1 MGRLTARTCIVTG
14 GAGGLGSATA
24 RRLCAEGGQ
33 VVIADIMLEP
43 AKALA
48 AEIRAAGG
56 DAIALY
62 LDLGAP
68 DSIAKLI
75 GDTLAHYGKLEVI
88 FNNGAATNSEFLN
101 RDGMAGDMDIDV
113 WDETFKIN
121 ARGTMLMIKHG
132 LPALIASGSGAIIN
146 TSSGAALLGD
156 LARTAYAA
164 SKSAVNALTL
174 YVAAQY
180 GKQGVTCNV
189 ISPGMVPTATSRANQ
204 PELIRMVERHHLTP
218 ELGYPEDIAAMVA
231 LLASEDGRFVSGQ
244 ILRVD
249 GGVSK
254 AFAHVA
260 DNRDQFETH
269 VTNTW
274 GSSGGGTA

>member
-1 MGRLTARTCIVTG
+1 MGRLTGRTCIVTG
-14 GAGGLGSATA
+14 GAGGLGSATV

-43 AKALA
+43 AQALA
-48 AEIRAAGG
+48 EDIRASGG
-56 DAIALY
+56 DAIALHV
-62 LDLGAP
+62 DLGDP
-68 DSIAKLI
+68 DSIRKLI
-75 GDTLAHYGKLEVI
+75 DDTLAHYGKLEVI
-88 FNNGAATNSEFLN
+88 FNNGAATQADFLN
-101 RDGMAGDMDIDV
+101 RDGAAGDMEIEV
-113 WDETFKIN
+113 WDTTFAVN
-121 ARGTMLMIKHG
+121 ARGTMLMIKYA
-132 LPALIASGSGAIIN
+132 LSALIASGSGAIIN

-231 LLASEDGRFVSGQ
+231 LLASDEGRFVSGQ

-260 DNRDQFETH
+260 DNRDQFEAH
-269 VTNTW
+269 VANIW
-274 GSSGGGTA
+274 GGAA

>member
-1 MGRLTARTCIVTG
+1 MGRLTGRTCIVTG
-14 GAGGLGSATA
+14 GAGGLGSATV

-43 AKALA
+43 AEALA
-48 AEIRAAGG
+48 EAVRADGG
-56 DAIALY
+56 DAIALH
-62 LDLGAP
+62 LDLGDP
-68 DSIAKLI
+68 DSIRQLI
-75 GDTLAHYGKLEVI
+75 DATLAHYGKLDVI
-88 FNNGAATNSEFLN
+88 FNNGAATQSEFLN
-101 RDGMAGDMDIDV
+101 RDGAAGEMEIEV
-113 WDETFKIN
+113 WDHTFAVN
-121 ARGTMLMIKHG
+121 TRGTMLMIKHA

-146 TSSGAALLGD
+146 TSSGASLLGD

-180 GKQGVTCNV
+180 GKQGITCNA

-231 LLASEDGRFVSGQ
+231 LLASADGRFISGQ

-249 GGVSK
+249 GGVTK

-260 DNRDQFETH
+260 DNRDQFEAH
-269 VTNTW
+269 VANTW
-274 GSSGGGTA
+274 GSAA

>member
-1 MGRLTARTCIVTG
+1 MGRMTGRTSIITG
-14 GAGGLGSATA
+14 GAGGIGSATA
-24 RRLCAEGGQ
+24 RRLCGEGGQ
-33 VVIADIMLEP
+33 VVIADILLEP
-43 AKALA
+43 AEALA
-48 AEIRAAGG
+48 AEIRAEGG
-56 DAIALY
+56 DAIALHV
-62 LDLGAP
+62 DLGDPA
-68 DSIAKLI
+68 SIASLI
-75 GDTLAHYGKLEVI
+75 DATLAHYGKLEVV
-88 FNNGAATNSEFLN
+88 FNNGAATQPDLLN
-101 RDGMAGDMDIDV
+101 RDGTAGEMDIDV
-113 WDETFKIN
+113 WDTTFAVN
-121 ARGTMLMIKHG
+121 ARGTMLMIKHA
-132 LPALIASGSGAIIN
+132 LPALITSGSGAIIN

-164 SKSAVNALTL
+164 SKAAINTLTL

-189 ISPGMVPTATSRANQ
+189 ISPGMVPTANSRTNQ

-231 LLASEDGRFVSGQ
+231 LLASDDGRFVTGQ

-260 DNRDQFETH
+260 DNREQFAAH
-269 VTNTW
+269 VASTW
-274 GSSGGGTA
+274 GAR

>member
-1 MGRLTARTCIVTG
+1 MGRLSGRTCIVTG

-33 VVIADIMLEP
+33 VVIADILLEP
-43 AKALA
+43 AEALA
-48 AEIRAAGG
+48 AEIRAEGG
-56 DAIALY
+56 DAIALHV
-62 LDLGAP
+62 DLGDP

-75 GDTLAHYGKLEVI
+75 ADTLDHYGKLEVV
-88 FNNGAATNSEFLN
+88 FNNGAATQSEFLN
-101 RDGMAGDMDIDV
+101 RDGAAGEMDIEV
-113 WDETFKIN
+113 WDHTFAVN
-121 ARGTMLMIKHG
+121 TRGTMLMIKHA

-146 TSSGAALLGD
+146 TSSGASLLGD
-156 LARTAYAA
+156 LSRTAYAA

-180 GKQGVTCNV
+180 GKQGVTCNA
-189 ISPGMVPTATSRANQ
+189 ISPGMVPTAASRANQ

-244 ILRVD
+244 IMRVD
-249 GGVSK
+249 GGVTK

-260 DNRDQFETH
+260 DNRDQFEAH
-269 VTNTW
+269 VASTW
-274 GSSGGGTA
+274 RHEA

>member
-1 MGRLTARTCIVTG
+1 M
-14 GAGGLGSATA
+14 
-24 RRLCAEGGQ
+24 
-33 VVIADIMLEP
+33 
-43 AKALA
+43 
-48 AEIRAAGG
+48 
-56 DAIALY
+56 
-62 LDLGAP
+62 
-68 DSIAKLI
+68 
-75 GDTLAHYGKLEVI
+75 I
-88 FNNGAATNSEFLN
+88 FNNGAATQSEFLN
-101 RDGMAGDMDIDV
+101 RDGAAGEMEIEV
-113 WDETFKIN
+113 WDHTFAVN
-121 ARGTMLMIKHG
+121 TRGTMLMIKHA

-146 TSSGAALLGD
+146 TSSGASLLGD

-180 GKQGVTCNV
+180 GKQGITCNA

-231 LLASEDGRFVSGQ
+231 LLASADGRFISGQ

-249 GGVSK
+249 GGVTK

-260 DNRDQFETH
+260 DNRDQFEAH
-269 VTNTW
+269 VANTW
-274 GSSGGGTA
+274 GSAA

>member
-1 MGRLTARTCIVTG
+1 MGRLTGRTSIVTG
-14 GAGGLGSATA
+14 GAGGLGSASA
-24 RRLCAEGGQ
+24 RRLAAEGGQ
-33 VVIADIMLEP
+33 VVVADIVLEGAEQV
-43 AKALA
+43 AK
-48 AEIRAAGG
+48 EIRDAGG
-56 DAIALY
+56 DAIALRV
-62 LDLGAP
+62 DLGDP
-68 DSIAKLI
+68 DSIEALI
-75 GDTLAHYGKLEVI
+75 ADTLAHYGKLEVI
-88 FNNGAATNSEFLN
+88 FNNGADTRPELLN
-101 RDGMAGDMDIDV
+101 RDGTVGEMDIEV
-113 WDETFKIN
+113 WDRTFDVN
-121 ARGTMLMIKHG
+121 TRGTMLMIKHA
-132 LPALIASGSGAIIN
+132 LPALIASGKGAIIN

-204 PELIRMVERHHLTP
+204 PELIRMVTRHHLTP
-218 ELGYPEDIAAMVA
+218 ELGFPEDIAAMVA
-231 LLASEDGRFVSGQ
+231 LLASDDGRFVTGQ

-260 DNRDQFETH
+260 DNRQQFEDH
-269 VTNTW
+269 VQATW
-274 GSSGGGTA
+274 GKGA

>member
-1 MGRLTARTCIVTG
+1 MGRLTGRTCIITG
-14 GAGGLGSATA
+14 GAGGIGSATA
-24 RRLCAEGGQ
+24 WRLCREGGQ
-33 VVIADIMLEP
+33 VVIADILLEP
-43 AKALA
+43 AAALA
-48 AEIRAAGG
+48 AEIRAEGG
-56 DAIALY
+56 DAIALHV
-62 LDLGAP
+62 DLGDPA
-68 DSIAKLI
+68 SIARLI
-75 GDTLAHYGKLEVI
+75 EGSLAHYGKLEVV
-88 FNNGAATNSEFLN
+88 FNNGAATQADHLN
-101 RDGMAGDMDIDV
+101 RDGAVGEMDIDV
-113 WDETFKIN
+113 WDTTFQVN
-121 ARGTMLMIKHG
+121 ARGTMLMIKHA

-164 SKSAVNALTL
+164 SKAAINTLTL

-189 ISPGMVPTATSRANQ
+189 ISPGMVPTANSRANQ

-218 ELGYPEDIAAMVA
+218 ELGFPEDIAAMVA
-231 LLASEDGRFVSGQ
+231 LLASDDGRFVTGQ

-260 DNRDQFETH
+260 DNRDQFAAH
-269 VTNTW
+269 VANIW
-274 GSSGGGTA
+274 GAGAA